1 MSDTRSAVLIGNLW
15 YMIAQRLFDKVCT
28 VTELDAER
36 IEALRSIALR
46 PMDFGISCE
55 VAPAV
60 LEMAAAAAAAATT
73 TSSL

>member
-1 MSDTRSAVLIGNLW
+1 
-15 YMIAQRLFDKVCT
+15 MIAQRLFDKVCA

-60 LEMAAAAAAAATT
+60 LEMAAAATAVTK
-73 TSSL
+73 SSL